1 MQHLDIADK
10 VAANISRSHTSE
22 RSTFRAYAHTY
33 TKDEVFHFRWGERAS
48 SSKCW
53 LPGGSCARGLQLMGL
68 GVEAAEVS
76 GRLGLS
82 VERWRELV
90 EAYRLLWWRWRWW
103 SRRDAE
109 DQRWAGTNESN
120 MTNGPAPCIL
130 MLASTDSQSKCNRQS
145 IETTPWWLEGVRL
158 LFCKRC
164 RQKNRYQHLIAD
176 ERRQITAMRRL
187 HYSQAEIAK
196 ELSQSPSTIS
206 RELKRNRTRHDG

>member
-1 MQHLDIADK
+1 
-10 VAANISRSHTSE
+10 
-22 RSTFRAYAHTY
+22 
-33 TKDEVFHFRWGERAS
+33 
-48 SSKCW
+48 
-53 LPGGSCARGLQLMGL
+53 MGL

-206 RELKRNRTRHDG
+206 RELKRNLTRHDG